1 MRRVVREQLRLGC
14 DFTKLI
20 VTGRQYRADASE
32 YIGFTEAEID
42 AAIDETHRVGNK
54 IGAHLRADLDTGLRL
69 CLELGLDFTDH
80 VFPTDEE
87 SIELFLASGA
97 TAVPTYAVGLQTWV
111 DWDALRGRTIAERLA
126 YIRARDDERLGQTNF
141 EARLTAERV
150 RWILE
155 EAPADFMR
163 SVAAGV
169 PYCPGTDAMHGLFAY
184 ELEIFVRWG
193 LDPLDALESATLSA
207 ARALGIEHETGS
219 LRPGKAADLFA
230 VDGNPLDDMT
240 TLGNVSFVMARG
252 QQFEP
257 MALLDDAPVER

>member
-1 MRRVVREQLRLGC
+1 
-14 DFTKLI
+14 
-20 VTGRQYRADASE
+20 
-32 YIGFTEAEID
+32 
-42 AAIDETHRVGNK
+42 
-54 IGAHLRADLDTGLRL
+54 
-69 CLELGLDFTDH
+69 
-80 VFPTDEE
+80 
-87 SIELFLASGA
+87 
-97 TAVPTYAVGLQTWV
+97 
-111 DWDALRGRTIAERLA
+111 
-126 YIRARDDERLGQTNF
+126 
-141 EARLTAERV
+141 
-150 RWILE
+150 
-155 EAPADFMR
+155 MR

-230 VDGNPLDDMT
+230 VDGNPLDDIR

-257 MALLDDAPVER
+257 MALLDDPSVES